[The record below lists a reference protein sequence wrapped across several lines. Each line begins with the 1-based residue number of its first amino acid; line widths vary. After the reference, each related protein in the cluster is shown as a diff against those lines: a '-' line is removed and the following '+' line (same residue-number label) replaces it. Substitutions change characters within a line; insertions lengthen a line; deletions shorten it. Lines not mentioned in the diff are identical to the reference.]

1 MCSFD
6 WEKCLLF
13 IYSTWEKECAPS
25 LKRVEKPLWR
35 KKDPCT
41 TTPDIDYHCSYWRH
55 VTFTCVI
62 IEHDTWH
69 WIPVWSMLRKTIS
82 KILYSVLWAYLRL
95 CTCPSRK
102 KGHCKKNKMDLR
114 KYVEIIW
121 SAWIPSQYSGDF
133 LFQQC
138 ILSKCSLHI
147 SGARQF
153 FFFVYVDVLSKSK
166 KEIIKNNITENDFFP
181 CKQSSTQNMYM

>member
-6 WEKCLLF
+6 WEKWLLF

-41 TTPDIDYHCSYWRH
+41 TTRDIDYHCSYWRH

-69 WIPVWSMLRKTIS
+69 WIPVWSKLRRTIS

-102 KGHCKKNKMDLR
+102 RGHCKKKQYGLEKICWDNLKCLNPRPVLWRLSFSTVYIWVNAHYIYQVQDNFFLCVRGCFIKIQERNNK
-114 KYVEIIW
+114 K
-121 SAWIPSQYSGDF
+121 
-133 LFQQC
+133 
-138 ILSKCSLHI
+138 
-147 SGARQF
+147 
-153 FFFVYVDVLSKSK
+153 
-166 KEIIKNNITENDFFP
+166 
-181 CKQSSTQNMYM
+181 

>member
-6 WEKCLLF
+6 WEKWLLF

-41 TTPDIDYHCSYWRH
+41 TTRDIDYHCSYWH
-55 VTFTCVI
+55 VTLCTCVI
-62 IEHDTWH
+62 TEQWH
-69 WIPVWSMLRKTIS
+69 VTLNTSVINVEENNL

-102 KGHCKKNKMDLR
+102 RGHCKKHNMDSR
-114 KYVEIIW
+114 KYVEIICLKCLNPLPLLW
-121 SAWIPSQYSGDF
+121 RLF
-133 LFQQC
+133 FQQW
-138 ILSKCSLHI
+138 ILSKCSLHTCI
-147 SGARQF
+147 SGARQIF
-153 FFFVYVDVLSKSK
+153 CVCMWMFLSKSK
-166 KEIIKNNITENDFFP
+166 KK
-181 CKQSSTQNMYM
+181 

>member
-41 TTPDIDYHCSYWRH
+41 TTRDIDYHCSFWH
-55 VTFTCVI
+55 VTLCICVI
-62 IEHDTWH
+62 TEQWH
-69 WIPVWSMLRKTIS
+69 VTLNTSVINVEENNL

-95 CTCPSRK
+95 CTCLSRK
-102 KGHCKKNKMDLR
+102 RGHCKKNNMDLR

-147 SGARQF
+147 SGAKQF

-166 KEIIKNNITENDFFP
+166 KEIIKNNIIENDFFP
-181 CKQSSTQNMYM
+181 CKRSSTQNMYM

>member
-6 WEKCLLF
+6 WEKWLLF

-41 TTPDIDYHCSYWRH
+41 TTRDIDYHCSYWH
-55 VTFTCVI
+55 VTLCICVI
-62 IEHDTWH
+62 TEQWH
-69 WIPVWSMLRKTIS
+69 VTLNTSVINVEENNL

-102 KGHCKKNKMDLR
+102 RGHCKKHNMDSR

-121 SAWIPSQYSGDF
+121 SAWIPSHYSGDF
-133 LFQQC
+133 
-138 ILSKCSLHI
+138 
-147 SGARQF
+147 F
-153 FFFVYVDVLSKSK
+153 FSSVFWVNAHYIHVYQVQDKFFVCVCGCFYQNPRK
-166 KEIIKNNITENDFFP
+166 K
-181 CKQSSTQNMYM
+181 

>member
-6 WEKCLLF
+6 WEKWLLF

-41 TTPDIDYHCSYWRH
+41 TTRDIDYHCSYWH
-55 VTFTCVI
+55 VTLCTCVI
-62 IEHDTWH
+62 TEQWH
-69 WIPVWSMLRKTIS
+69 VTLNTSVINVEENNL

-102 KGHCKKNKMDLR
+102 RGHCKKHNMDSR

-121 SAWIPSQYSGDF
+121 SAWIPSHYSGDF
-133 LFQQC
+133 
-138 ILSKCSLHI
+138 
-147 SGARQF
+147 F
-153 FFFVYVDVLSKSK
+153 FSSVFWVNAHYIHVYQVQDKFFVCVCGCFYQNPRK
-166 KEIIKNNITENDFFP
+166 K
-181 CKQSSTQNMYM
+181 

>member
-6 WEKCLLF
+6 WEKRLLF
-13 IYSTWEKECAPS
+13 IYSTWEKECAQS

-41 TTPDIDYHCSYWRH
+41 TTRDIDYHCSYWH
-55 VTFTCVI
+55 VTLCTCVI
-62 IEHDTWH
+62 TEQWH
-69 WIPVWSMLRKTIS
+69 VTLNTSVINVEENNL

-102 KGHCKKNKMDLR
+102 RGHCEKNNMDLR

-133 LFQQC
+133 LFQQS
-138 ILSKCSLHI
+138 ILSKCSLHTCI
-147 SGARQF
+147 SGARQIF
-153 FFFVYVDVLSKSK
+153 CVCMWMFLSKSK
-166 KEIIKNNITENDFFP
+166 KEIIKNNIIENDFSP
-181 CKQSSTQNMYM
+181 STQNMYM